1 MQKSSL
7 SLVLLAL
14 ICGSLG
20 WWTGRQQTA
29 AERVDVRRELLDE
42 ISVNRSLREECFN
55 NLRNQFTPGFRFAQV
70 LPDPHDVTLSMTQ
83 GQIFKTGVPL
93 DLAVHG
99 GKGFFMLSYEDEVL
113 YTRDGRFRLRNDALQ
128 AADEKGTVL
137 GYKVDEKGVADQTLR
152 PIEIVLEPSTKLYDG
167 RFTDLHVDEE
177 GTLYGTHYELGED
190 VPLYRVALTSFVS
203 PERLERAG
211 TTLLRQTSQARLFRQ
226 GVAGQW
232 DFGQICPGS
241 LELAN
246 VDVTQQTYVIGAL
259 RLHAGLLGET
269 PPPVP
274 TAASPP
280 PVAPNGWPVSP
291 HPALPP
297 SMMNINPYATGLNP
311 SSLFSR

>member
-70 LPDPHDVTLSMTQ
+70 LP
-83 GQIFKTGVPL
+83 
-93 DLAVHG
+93 
-99 GKGFFMLSYEDEVL
+99 
-113 YTRDGRFRLRNDALQ
+113 
-128 AADEKGTVL
+128 
-137 GYKVDEKGVADQTLR
+137 
-152 PIEIVLEPSTKLYDG
+152 
-167 RFTDLHVDEE
+167 
-177 GTLYGTHYELGED
+177 ELGED

-297 SMMNINPYATGLNP
+297 SMMNINPYATALSP
-311 SSLFSR
+311 ADLFSR